1 MPDTNIN
8 FNCSVK
14 EDGALAS
21 ARISSVTAGATE
33 TLDVLSQLPST
44 NSSET
49 SATGKQIKETN
60 DFDPEKFRQ
69 VNKKVK
75 EDYHKQAV
83 TQDDISYLP
92 DLRKRIKPSLVTP
105 TPILD
110 YNISE
115 ENILNS
121 IEEEY
126 ALNKNS
132 FLNLSQ
138 K

>member
-1 MPDTNIN
+1 MHP
-8 FNCSVK
+8 SHAPESK
-14 EDGALAS
+14 GS
-21 ARISSVTAGATE
+21 RK
-33 TLDVLSQLPST
+33 LPLT
-44 NSSET
+44 RRRC
-49 SATGKQIKETN
+49 GKETN

-69 VNKKVK
+69 VNRKVK
-75 EDYHKQAV
+75 EDYNKQAV

-92 DLRKRIKPSLVTP
+92 DLRKGTMPSLVSP
-105 TPILD
+105 TPMLD